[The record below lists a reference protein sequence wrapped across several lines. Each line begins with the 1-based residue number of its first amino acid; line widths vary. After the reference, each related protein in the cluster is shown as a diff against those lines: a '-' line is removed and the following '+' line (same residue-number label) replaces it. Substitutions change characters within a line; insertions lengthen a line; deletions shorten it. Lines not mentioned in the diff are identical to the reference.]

1 MIPFSGFM
9 QANTFSA
16 TSFDGKPVSPANTVK
31 GLLDVEGA
39 AVPFDETDG
48 SFLQWVQ
55 KLVDDDMSMVSD
67 GERVLE
73 PKMANH
79 EGEASSLD
87 VLPLTNAE
95 SEDQPSIP
103 QHGSRMSNG
112 DGLEDGQPWI
122 PPAIVDA
129 LRAQHEGGA
138 AEDAPGHQPLSDL
151 PTMDVPKKGVHAV
164 GHSLSADDALSNP
177 TTTNGNTIQNENG
190 ALQPVKEKSF
200 VIDGKDEMLIEGGG
214 KPDTPIETGGMT
226 KKPIEMTAKQ
236 NPSMERGDQ
245 KDPPSLFK
253 PVVTASET
261 EKTGTIQT
269 EQQGPP
275 SGLGILEKAIDPTPA
290 HGQSIAGS
298 TKKPESVTSMQTGE
312 EMDSSGDDAARFQDG
327 GKRGQ
332 TRRMAFAEAKEAELH
347 KDQSLNSMKSFAG
360 EPIKPDPSFQDTA
373 KAMTAEPLATVAEK
387 STPGQATALARP
399 ETPAAGTF
407 QSTVMD
413 QIVEKAS
420 LRSIHGRSEVRIRL
434 KPEFLGNVQMNIAT
448 DKEQVVVRITTDQP
462 VVKDIIESHL
472 HHLKAEL
479 QNQGLTIDKFDV
491 VVNPDADQHHNRE
504 PFSQMFK
511 HHSSNDGRR
520 QAQDQN
526 PEKRDPKGGNDDTD
540 KNDDRPSRDG
550 VNYFA

>member
-1 MIPFSGFM
+1 LIPFSGFV

-55 KLVDDDMSMVSD
+55 KLVDDDMSMVYD

-79 EGEASSLD
+79 EGESSSLD

-236 NPSMERGDQ
+236 NASMERGDQ

-269 EQQGPP
+269 DQQGPP
-275 SGLGILEKAIDPTPA
+275 SGLGAVEKAIGATPA
-290 HGQSIAGS
+290 HGQQPFAGNTENPESIAG
-298 TKKPESVTSMQTGE
+298 MQADE
-312 EMDSSGDDAARFQDG
+312 ENASSEEDTAHFRGGD
-327 GKRGQ
+327 KHGQ
-332 TRRMAFAEAKEAELH
+332 APRIAPAEVKETELH
-347 KDQSLNSMKSFAG
+347 KDQPLDSMKSTGLESVKSDA
-360 EPIKPDPSFQDTA
+360 SFQETA
-373 KAMTAEPLATVAEK
+373 RAISPEPPTTAAEK
-387 STPGQATALARP
+387 IILGQPAALTRP
-399 ETPAAGTF
+399 ETPAAKTF
-407 QSTVMD
+407 QTTVMD
-413 QIVEKAS
+413 QIVDKAAM
-420 LRSIHGRSEVRIRL
+420 RSIHGRSEIQIRL
-434 KPEFLGNVQMNIAT
+434 KPEFLGHVQMNIAA
-448 DKEQVVVRITTDQP
+448 DKEQLVVRIMTDQP
-462 VVKDIIESHL
+462 MVKEIIETHL
-472 HHLKAEL
+472 HQLRTEL
-479 QNQGLTIDKFDV
+479 QNQGLTIDRFDV
-491 VVNPDADQHHNRE
+491 MVNPDADQQHSRDQ
-504 PFSQMFK
+504 FAQMFK
-511 HHSSNDGRR
+511 QHSNQNGRR
-520 QAQDQN
+520 QPQGQD
-526 PEKRDPKGGNDDTD
+526 PETLHRDGGNHPDTD
-540 KNDDRPSRDG
+540 QPNRDG